1 MVDAVG
7 GLGGWVRWVVPAEG
21 WPGQALGWAGA
32 HGWLLAAVAAFAA
45 AGCAAFE
52 AWRRRR
58 AQEALAGRFA
68 VELVPAQSFD
78 PTSAEV
84 EWFTRQVAS
93 VRAAAGPIPQRAAGT
108 RVRLVCVDGQM
119 RYQLEGP
126 ARAASV
132 LRMPGYQ
139 GVEVVTAD
147 ARTHRPPRI
156 RFKGAPPVSGRR
168 RSGGGR

>member
-1 MVDAVG
+1 MVHAVE
-7 GLGGWVRWVVPAEG
+7 GLGGWARWLGPVAYGPSR
-21 WPGQALGWAGA
+21 ALGWAGA
-32 HGWLLAAVAAFAA
+32 HEWLPAAVAAFAA

-58 AQEALAGRFA
+58 AQEALEGRFT
-68 VELVPAQSFD
+68 VELVPARSFD
-78 PTSAEV
+78 PAPAEV
-84 EWFTRQVAS
+84 GWFTRQVAS
-93 VRAAAGPIPQRAAGT
+93 VRAAAGPVPQRAAGT

-147 ARTHRPPRI
+147 ARTHCPPRI
-156 RFKGAPPVSGRR
+156 RFKGAPPVAGGR